1 LAAEVLAE
9 RWTLLILL
17 ALTDGVERFADLQ
30 RALPRISPTLLTK
43 RLRTLQDSGLVETVS
58 EDGIGKYR
66 LTEAGYELEP
76 ILMAIGRWGQ
86 RWARD
91 LDDDDLDPAF
101 LVWSMHLRLDVE
113 RMPEERTVIELEF
126 SGTAKGFERFW
137 LVIDGGTV
145 DMCVKP
151 PGYEPD
157 VVVSSDIRRFVEC
170 WRGFRSL
177 RQEIRAG
184 QIRVRGEAKR
194 CQAFPDWLLLSALAG
209 ERLRSGRERQ
219 LCLDHAGR
227 GQARAASGQRTPRS

>member
-1 LAAEVLAE
+1 MAHGYGQYCPVALASEILAE
-9 RWTLLILL
+9 RWTLLVVV

-43 RLRTLQDSGLVETVS
+43 RLRTLEDAGVIEMVS

-66 LTEAGYELEP
+66 LTDAGRELEP

-91 LDDDDLDPAF
+91 LVEDDLDPAF

-113 RMPEERTVIELEF
+113 RMPEERTVIELRF
-126 SGTAKGFERFW
+126 SGTPKGFEHFW
-137 LVIDGGTV
+137 LVIDGGSV

-151 PGYEPD
+151 PGYEPNIL
-157 VVVSSDIRRFVEC
+157 VSSDIRRFVEC

-177 RQEIRAG
+177 RGEIRAG
-184 QIRVRGEAKR
+184 RIRVRGEAKHCR
-194 CQAFPDWLLLSALAG
+194 AFPEWLLLSALAG
-209 ERLRSGRERQ
+209 ERMKSGRERR
-219 LCLDHAGR
+219 LYLD
-227 GQARAASGQRTPRS
+227 RST